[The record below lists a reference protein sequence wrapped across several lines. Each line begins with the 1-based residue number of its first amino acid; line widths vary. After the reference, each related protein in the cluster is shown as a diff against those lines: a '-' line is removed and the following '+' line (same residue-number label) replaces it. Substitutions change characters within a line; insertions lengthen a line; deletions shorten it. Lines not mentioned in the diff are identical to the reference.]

1 MDKKGY
7 CENKDDTHREGQKPL
22 ITYENLIFHELV
34 GLYVQTFDS
43 GPYSGI
49 TGRIVKESKNMIIL
63 RSGEVL
69 KSLPKNCINIR
80 VTLPSCGCFISGN
93 SLIGRPED
101 RIVRKSLG

>member
-1 MDKKGY
+1 M
-7 CENKDDTHREGQKPL
+7 
-22 ITYENLIFHELV
+22 
-34 GLYVQTFDS
+34 GLYIQTFDS

-80 VTLPSCGCFISGN
+80 VTLPSCGCFIRGN